1 MKKSDPED
9 REAEKLKLLILSQVN
24 YQTRWVR
31 RALFL
36 LGIIGFLLLLSGSP
50 VAALG
55 LCMSIIGFSGLVVV
69 SYGLRDDDTGKTDE

>member
-1 MKKSDPED
+1 MRKSGSED
-9 REAEKLKLLILSQVN
+9 REAEKLKKLISSQVN

-36 LGIIGFLLLLSGSP
+36 LGIIGFLILLSGGP
-50 VAALG
+50 ITALG
-55 LCMSIIGFSGLVVV
+55 LCMSIIGFSGLAVV